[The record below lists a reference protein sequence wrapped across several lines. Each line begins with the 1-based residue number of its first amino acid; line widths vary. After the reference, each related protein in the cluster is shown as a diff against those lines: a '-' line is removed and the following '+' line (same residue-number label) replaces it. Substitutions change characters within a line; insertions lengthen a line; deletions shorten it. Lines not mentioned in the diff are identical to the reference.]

1 MRGAPIAI
9 LAASV
14 MALTACHAQE
24 AIKEQ
29 ETSVGLAQADGQRP
43 ALTPLRGET
52 SGRAVQEVL
61 DVKRQY
67 DEAQLKN
74 DSAWFERMFADDYVF
89 VMPDSS
95 VVTKPQTVEELR
107 SRDITWDSAVG
118 EDMGVRVYGDTA
130 VVTGRF
136 LGKGRFKEKDLNEHQ
151 RFTSVWVKRD
161 GRWQAISEHAT
172 NMPRQ

>member
-1 MRGAPIAI
+1 MQATLIAI
-9 LAASV
+9 LAASTV
-14 MALTACHAQE
+14 AFIACQAQE
-24 AIKEQ
+24 ATRKQ
-29 ETSVGLAQADGQRP
+29 ETSDGLTQRDDQTRT
-43 ALTPLRGET
+43 LTSLRGET
-52 SGRAVQEVL
+52 SGTAVQQVL

-74 DSAWFERMFADDYVF
+74 DSAWFERMFAEDYVF
-89 VMPDSS
+89 IMPDSS
-95 VVTKPQTVEELR
+95 VVTKAQAVQELR

-136 LGKGRFKEKDLNEHQ
+136 LGKGRFKGEELNEHQ
-151 RFTSVWVKRD
+151 RFTSVWIKRD

>member
-1 MRGAPIAI
+1 MRGALIAV
-9 LAASV
+9 LAASA
-14 MALTACHAQE
+14 MALSACHA
-24 AIKEQ
+24 Q
-29 ETSVGLAQADGQRP
+29 ETSVGLAQRDGQTR
-43 ALTPLRGET
+43 ALTLLRGET
-52 SGRAVQEVL
+52 TGKAVQEVL

-74 DSAWFERMFADDYVF
+74 DSAWFERMFAEDYVF
-89 VMPDSS
+89 ILSDSS
-95 VVTKPQTVEELR
+95 VLTKAQFVQELR
-107 SRDITWDSAVG
+107 SREITWDSAVG
-118 EDMGVRVYGDTA
+118 EDIRVRVYGDTA

-136 LGKGRFKEKDLNEHQ
+136 LGRGRLKGKDLNEHQ